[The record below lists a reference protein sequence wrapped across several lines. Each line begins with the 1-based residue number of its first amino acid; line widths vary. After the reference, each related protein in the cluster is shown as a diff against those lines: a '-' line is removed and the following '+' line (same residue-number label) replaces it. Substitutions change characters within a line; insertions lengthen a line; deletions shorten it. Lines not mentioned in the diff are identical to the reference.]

1 MIGALIAKYKINHAF
16 DALNRRDFEA
26 FLSDWRDDCT
36 FVYPGNLSVSGKFE
50 GKDAIAKWFKS
61 FLEQFPKIEFT
72 VKNLCVD
79 NVFDFIGTN
88 TVAAHWDINL
98 TNKDDKEVQNSGVTV
113 IKIKFG
119 KAEFVTDYIFDTD
132 EKFKTA
138 WSVAETE
145 SVETKVE
152 ENIPDIP
159 SDDVSKLIG
168 NTGTFVFH
176 NPGCQYSKSKKCT
189 ADFSTREEA
198 IKKGYKPCGTC
209 KP

>member
-79 NVFDFIGTN
+79 KVFDLVGTN
-88 TVAAHWDINL
+88 TVAAHWDIDY
-98 TNKDDKEVQNSGVTV
+98 TNKDGKKIQNSGVTV

-119 KAEFVTDYIFDTD
+119 KALFVKDYIFDTN

-138 WSVAETE
+138 WSITETE
-145 SVETKVE
+145 SVKTVVE
-152 ENIPDIP
+152 NNIPDT
-159 SDDVSKLIG
+159 SELIG
-168 NTGTFVFH
+168 NTGTLVFH
-176 NPGCQYSKSKKCT
+176 NPDCQYSKSKKCI
-189 ADFSTREEA
+189 ADFNTREEA
-198 IKKGYKPCGTC
+198 IEKGYNPCGTC
-209 KP
+209 NP